1 MWIICEHR
9 RLEKQLSKAPLEI
22 QKRYEKWK
30 DIVEISGPTGLKL
43 VQGFRDEA
51 LRGEWKGFRSSRLN
65 QRYRVIYQIEGDQL
79 KVYVVEITPHDYRRK
94 S

>member
-1 MWIICEHR
+1 MWALYEHR
-9 RLEKQLSKAPLEI
+9 RLGKQLSKAPLEV

-30 DIVEISGPTGLKL
+30 DIVEISGPKGLKL
-43 VQGFRDEA
+43 IRGFRDEG

-65 QRYRVIYQIEGDQL
+65 QQYRVIYQIEGSQL
-79 KVYVVEITPHDYRRK
+79 MVQVVEVTPHDYRRK